1 MKDEQTKLILYFIFS
16 VLFIVVTTN
25 YLDDLDIARKIS
37 WREHFPEMEL
47 EKYDK
52 RQ

>member
-1 MKDEQTKLILYFIFS
+1 MMDEDLWDTHGNTFM
-16 VLFIVVTTN
+16 N